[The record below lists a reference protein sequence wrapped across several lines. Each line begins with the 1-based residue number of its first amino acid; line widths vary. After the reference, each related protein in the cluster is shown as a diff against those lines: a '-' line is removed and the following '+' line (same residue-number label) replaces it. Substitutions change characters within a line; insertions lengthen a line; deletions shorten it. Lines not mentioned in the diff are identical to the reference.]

1 MKHQRVKI
9 EYGTDGSATD
19 VSATNPLPVTIGTAQ
34 SVSVAQLPAA
44 DYTTDSITSFDDP
57 RYVALGGTQVTVQ
70 SAAINATSAGNNTII
85 GAPGTTLC
93 NHVLSFT
100 LIANDGPVTATFQ
113 DGAGGASLFGPV
125 NLAGAGFGVKDD
137 DPHLVFKTSNDTLL
151 NLSLSGGT
159 QVGGRITYIVY

>member
-1 MKHQRVKI
+1 M
-9 EYGTDGSATD
+9 
-19 VSATNPLPVTIGTAQ
+19 TIGTAQ
-34 SVSVAQLPAA
+34 SVSVAQMPAA

-85 GAPGTTLC
+85 GAQGTALC
-93 NHVLSFT
+93 SHVLSFT
-100 LIANDGPVTATFQ
+100 LIANNAVTATFQ

-125 NLAGAGFGVKDD
+125 NIAGAGYGVHDQ
-137 DPHLVFKTSNDTLL
+137 DPHLVFKTSDNTLL